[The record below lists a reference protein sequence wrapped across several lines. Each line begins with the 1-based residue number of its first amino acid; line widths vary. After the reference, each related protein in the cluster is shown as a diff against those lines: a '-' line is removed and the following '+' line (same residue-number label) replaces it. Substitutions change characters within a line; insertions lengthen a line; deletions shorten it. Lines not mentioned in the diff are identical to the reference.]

1 MRLRVFV
8 CAGLFAAGAA
18 AAQEPK
24 KSGTGKPTLTVTGC
38 LDGGFLRVSESD
50 YIGSYTER
58 YRLHASKQVLKE
70 MAAKHHNHV
79 IEVTGTVT
87 DVGNTNH
94 TGQTV
99 QLGKKTKVY
108 TGSKDI
114 PRAPTGKD
122 DPILDV
128 LSFVEKKGNCI
139 GKAR

>member
-24 KSGTGKPTLTVTGC
+24 KPGTGKPTLTVTGC

-87 DVGNTNH
+87 DSGDATHMGSTIAV
-94 TGQTV
+94 
-99 QLGKKTKVY
+99 GKKTTIT
-108 TGSKDI
+108 TGAKDLPI
-114 PRAPTGKD
+114 SPSGAGDPTLEVDSFKD
-122 DPILDV
+122 LKDRC
-128 LSFVEKKGNCI
+128 K
-139 GKAR
+139 